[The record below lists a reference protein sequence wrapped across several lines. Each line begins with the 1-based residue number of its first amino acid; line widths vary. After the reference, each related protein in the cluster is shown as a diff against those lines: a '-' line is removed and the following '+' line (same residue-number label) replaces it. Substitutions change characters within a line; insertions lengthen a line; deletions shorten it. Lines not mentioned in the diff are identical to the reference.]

1 MMSKEE
7 IVEVEEDVAVEE
19 VVDEE
24 DSVVAVEVTEV
35 RVADV
40 VETEG
45 AEVSEDK

>member
-7 IVEVEEDVAVEE
+7 IVEVEEVVEA
-19 VVDEE
+19 VDEE
-24 DSVVAVEVTEV
+24 DSVVAVEVTV
-35 RVADV
+35 DRVADV